1 MISGM
6 ACLIFFYIFF
16 CELAGLSLC
25 GLGLF
30 CFARSKTFILDLLD
44 IGLHFT
50 TVEIIHEV
58 SPQK

>member
-6 ACLIFFYIFF
+6 ACLIFFLLFF
-16 CELAGLSLC
+16 CELAGLILC

-30 CFARSKTFILDLLD
+30 CLARSKTFILDLLD
-44 IGLHFT
+44 TRLHFT
-50 TVEIIHEV
+50 TVESIHEA